1 MSPIEAKALTCLK
14 QAEELE
20 GALQNYER
28 AASPRLAKSLQ
39 GIGSFLTLL
48 YATLGRPLTG
58 AGRAELATK
67 TTAKRDDA
75 VQSLS
80 WFFVGDLI
88 DWLRDHDR
96 VTGVGRATC
105 ELWLSTLQYQ
115 KSALF
120 APCVEAGDRARSRFG
135 VAARDLALCQQQS
148 RRTLDLGDIGRAY
161 AACGDRDDIART
173 RRPCHLY
180 GRRLDAALQ
189 RSLFAPECSRHFVQR
204 ARPRHHSD

>member
-1 MSPIEAKALTCLK
+1 MSSIEAKALTCLK

-120 APCVEAGDRARSRFG
+120 APCVEAATALGLASVSPLETLRYVSSKVGDSRSWRHRASLRRLRRSRRYRPH
-135 VAARDLALCQQQS
+135 AATMSSLRAS
-148 RRTLDLGDIGRAY
+148 SGRGITAISFC
-161 AACGDRDDIART
+161 A
-173 RRPCHLY
+173 
-180 GRRLDAALQ
+180 
-189 RSLFAPECSRHFVQR
+189 
-204 ARPRHHSD
+204 